1 MISQYRKTLGE
12 SQLLYRY
19 PKEIVPYFTEYI
31 YLVIT
36 KIFPPPLP
44 KGVAKMLTTMY
55 FNSLL
60 L

>member
-36 KIFPPPLP
+36 KIFPPPTP
-44 KGVAKMLTTMY
+44 QRGREDVDDNV
-55 FNSLL
+55 F
-60 L
+60 